1 QLSSGVAFFVPEWIP
16 GESAPWISKDFQ
28 SNPEIARLH
37 DHSVAY
43 DPRSASRSEAEA
55 SLLRTRYIGRRT
67 LAGRPQLIGP
77 LDQASQRSDEDLGG
91 SCRRRDN
98 PLVRMCRGGENNF
111 EPRRLPFDENGHLAS
126 HVLAIPSGPCSTLV
140 QSEIDKGGDGGDLYN
155 ILQCQ
160 LVCLDRG
167 IDADLVGYPLPE
179 KYFDPDGN
187 SAHDSF
193 SDFMGSL
200 SCGRVEFGFINYS
213 SKTLKLY
220 WVNQRGD
227 KVFLYDFERLER
239 NTRFTHT
246 FIGHRFIAEDP
257 DTKEHLMDHTV
268 EFFGIIGVGNHVN
281 RHRKR
286 DIRREVSS
294 TMNGEWTKHLQVKRT
309 FSRLGFDKGRLP
321 DDVFGSMRAFYYNNR
336 GSPHKTMEEWDSK
349 GLYVNFWE
357 SDCNFIQIPWELK
370 FIWQERLRLNVQ
382 KWVGVDI
389 EQTDLYGIRQY
400 TEGAR
405 LLTHVDRITTHA

>member
-1 QLSSGVAFFVPEWIP
+1 MKTWTVVAVATISLSSGLAEWAD
-16 GESAPWISKDFQ
+16 GARTIS
-28 SNPEIARLH
+28 
-37 DHSVAY
+37 
-43 DPRSASRSEAEA
+43 
-55 SLLRTRYIGRRT
+55 SL
-67 LAGRPQLIGP
+67 
-77 LDQASQRSDEDLGG
+77 E
-91 SCRRRDN
+91 
-98 PLVRMCRGGENNF
+98 E
-111 EPRRLPFDENGHLAS
+111 LPFDENGHLAS
-126 HVLAIPSGPCSTLV
+126 HVLVIPSGPCSTLV
-140 QSEIDKGGDGGDLYN
+140 QSEIDKGGDGDLYSHVPIRVTGN
-155 ILQCQ
+155 AASDLFDDGYDEEDVTDIMQCQ

-167 IDADLVGYPLPE
+167 VDADLVGDPLPE
-179 KYFDPDGN
+179 KYFDPNGN
-187 SAHDSF
+187 SAHHSF
-193 SDFMGSL
+193 SGFMGSL

-220 WVNQRGD
+220 WVNHRGD

-257 DTKEHLMDHTV
+257 DTKEHLLDHTV

-281 RHRKR
+281 KHRKR

-309 FSRLGFDKGRLP
+309 FSQLGFDKGRLP
-321 DDVFGSMRAFYYNNR
+321 RDVFGSMRAFYYNNR
-336 GSPHKTMEEWDSK
+336 EIPHKTIEVSCSQFTPIGSKLKLASQKEWDSK
-349 GLYVNFWE
+349 GLCECLRLVSFLLTALIPSFALIRKNRNDYSDVNFWE

-382 KWVGVDI
+382 QWVGVEI